1 MTSSR
6 YDNTAVRAPGA
17 RWLIAFAGLAA
28 LSIVGP
34 ETPTARADAPQRV
47 EAWSASWGAPPVFP
61 LAPPGGAN
69 LTIRQTAR
77 LSVGGEL
84 VRVRLSN
91 ETGTAEVSVGAA
103 HVAIAGPA
111 GAILIGS
118 DRPLTFSGKSSIVLR
133 AGAPAL
139 SDPVRLRVRDLET
152 LAVSIYL
159 PAAAAPIPG
168 HLTAISTTF
177 VSAAGSGNATAAV
190 SFPTATTTTTSFLLS
205 RIDVVAPDA
214 TGVIVAL
221 GDSITDGFLSTVDAN
236 RRWPDV
242 LAERERRGN
251 NLRFGVVN
259 AGLSGNRVLHD
270 QPNAVFGPDALARF
284 DRDVLAVPGVTHIT
298 LMEGINDIGQSN
310 QLGIQ
315 EVTADEIIDGYKQ
328 LVARAHER
336 GLKIFGATLTPFA
349 ITTIANYFTEA
360 GEVKRQAVNRFI
372 RTSGLFDGVIDFDVA
387 IRNPADPTRMLPA
400 FDSGDHLHPNDAGYR
415 AMAEAVDLRLFER

>member
-6 YDNTAVRAPGA
+6 HDNTAMRASAA
-17 RWLIAFAGLAA
+17 RWLVGFAGLAV

-34 ETPTARADAPQRV
+34 GTPIARGDGLPRET
-47 EAWSASWGAPPVFP
+47 WSASWAAPPVFP
-61 LAPPGGAN
+61 LPPPGGAN

-77 LSVGGEL
+77 LSLGGEL

-103 HVAIAGPA
+103 HVAIAGPG
-111 GAILIGS
+111 GAIQIGS
-118 DRPLTFSGKSSIVLR
+118 DRALTFGGKPSVVLR
-133 AGAPAL
+133 AGAPVL
-139 SDPVRLRVRDLET
+139 SDPVRLHVRDLEI
-152 LAVSIYL
+152 LAVSLYL
-159 PAAAAPIPG
+159 PTATAPIPA

-177 VSAAGSGNATAAV
+177 VSAAGAGDTTAAV

-214 TGVIVAL
+214 RGVIVAL

-242 LAERERRGN
+242 LAERERRG

-284 DRDVLAVPGVTHIT
+284 DRDVLAVPGVTHVT
-298 LMEGINDIGQSN
+298 LMEGINDIGQSG

-349 ITTIANYFTEA
+349 VTTIANYFTEA
-360 GEVKRQAVNRFI
+360 GEAKRQAVNHFI

-387 IRNPADPTRMLPA
+387 IRDPAAPTRLLPA
-400 FDSGDHLHPNDAGYR
+400 FDSGDHLHPSDAGYR
-415 AMAEAVDLRLFER
+415 AMAESIDLRLFER